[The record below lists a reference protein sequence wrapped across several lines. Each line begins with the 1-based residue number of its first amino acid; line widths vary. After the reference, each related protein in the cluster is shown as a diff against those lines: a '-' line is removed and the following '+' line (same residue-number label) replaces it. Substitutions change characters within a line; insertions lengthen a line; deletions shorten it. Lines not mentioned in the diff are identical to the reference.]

1 MKNVLKPLAVAVS
14 AAVTIATVPA
24 IASAAP
30 AEAAP
35 APVSHA
41 QIQQM
46 GQQFRFGSLSQDA
59 NTLSVEKGTVRLAD
73 NNRGLELVGYNGSVL
88 MTLPLLGFD
97 ASKQAIYTLNAH
109 VAKDGKSVT
118 FQRPADATYRPLSA
132 VEKARQ
138 AKLAAAYRSEIGK
151 TGDGAVV
158 DYINLAKVSTNK
170 DPLYFYLGGVLG
182 CGAGIALSF
191 VAAAVLNAGG
201 WLTYLIGYFILWPV
215 WFLSAIL
222 YVAAGIAVL
231 SVPITCAAGWFIG
244 SAALPVA
251 SDNPEVKGTAK
262 RFWDNLFH
270 FNWF

>member
-1 MKNVLKPLAVAVS
+1 M
-14 AAVTIATVPA
+14 
-24 IASAAP
+24 
-30 AEAAP
+30 
-35 APVSHA
+35 
-41 QIQQM
+41 
-46 GQQFRFGSLSQDA
+46 
-59 NTLSVEKGTVRLAD
+59 
-73 NNRGLELVGYNGSVL
+73 
-88 MTLPLLGFD
+88 
-97 ASKQAIYTLNAH
+97 
-109 VAKDGKSVT
+109 
-118 FQRPADATYRPLSA
+118 
-132 VEKARQ
+132 
-138 AKLAAAYRSEIGK
+138 
-151 TGDGAVV
+151 
-158 DYINLAKVSTNK
+158 
-170 DPLYFYLGGVLG
+170 YFYLGGVLG